1 MLIFRAW
8 AMCGVR
14 YVYANLYV
22 NLREGVNLYQNA
34 HTLHANYFMKNVLF
48 PKIITIF
55 KLIYLFWFKMKQ
67 TLPAFCV
74 TCFTSVFASASF
86 SARFP
91 GVGLLGWDD
100 FFIL

>member
-8 AMCGVR
+8 AICGVR

-67 TLPAFCV
+67 TLPGFGE
-74 TCFTSVFASASF
+74 TRFTSVFALASF
-86 SARFP
+86 SARFR
-91 GVGLLGWDD
+91 GLVQLG
-100 FFIL
+100 

>member
-8 AMCGVR
+8 AIYGVR

-34 HTLHANYFMKNVLF
+34 HTLHANYFMKTVLF

-67 TLPAFCV
+67 TLPGFGVTRFASAFP
-74 TCFTSVFASASF
+74 SASF

-91 GVGLLGWDD
+91 GVVLLG
-100 FFIL
+100 